1 MVTSLPENVRRRRG
15 FALVDAIVA
24 GLLLAVGLAA
34 IISLGSR
41 ALSLQQRGEREVVA
55 ASLLDEILAT
65 ILMEGPADYPKLHAM
80 SGVFDEPFGTFEY
93 EVAIEDGAPGV
104 PFRVVATVRHES
116 GDSYRCE
123 TLIAPKLGE
132 EPDPPRQ
139 PLEPIDREAALL
151 EEQAGSPES
160 EDQP

>member
-1 MVTSLPENVRRRRG
+1 MVTYAIQHGCRHRG
-15 FALVDAIVA
+15 FALVDAIIA
-24 GLLLAVGLAA
+24 GLLLAIGLAA

-65 ILMEGPADYPKLHAM
+65 VLMEGPADYPKLHSM
-80 SGVFDEPFGTFEY
+80 SGVFDEPFAAFEY
-93 EVAIEDGAPGV
+93 EVAIDEGAPGV

-116 GDSYRCE
+116 GDSYSCE

-151 EEQAGSPES
+151 EAES

>member
-1 MVTSLPENVRRRRG
+1 MVNLPSASIRRRRG

-55 ASLLDEILAT
+55 ASLLDETLAT
-65 ILMEGPADYPKLHAM
+65 VLMEGAADYPKLHSM
-80 SGVFDEPFGTFEY
+80 SGVFDEPFSAFEY
-93 EVAIEDGAPGV
+93 EVSIEDGAPGV
-104 PFRVVATVRHES
+104 PFRVEVVVRHES

-151 EEQAGSPES
+151 EQSA